1 VYDNCCRIDVR
12 LYSIYKEIFIPD
24 TTLRQL
30 KLLECIPR
38 FPFKKTPQEMKEVL
52 ESEGFDISERSI
64 QRDLIK
70 LSAVL
75 PLISDERNKPF
86 GWSCIRNAPDF
97 GPAMDPIE
105 SISYP

>member
-1 VYDNCCRIDVR
+1 M
-12 LYSIYKEIFIPD
+12 PD

-64 QRDLIK
+64 QRDLI
-70 LSAVL
+70 
-75 PLISDERNKPF
+75 
-86 GWSCIRNAPDF
+86 
-97 GPAMDPIE
+97 
-105 SISYP
+105 